1 MNSLSTFWLVCNNTS
16 MLVQSLSHLSGFP
29 EFSCSWITVSYIA
42 VLVSCLLYK
51 STVLILSHIK
61 IIERKSTFH
70 VLKKKRYQPSS
81 STDSVQYI
89 GLLHHGLL
97 KSSLSLQQ
105 KSPLSILPIESQN
118 KSVVIDDLCVSLWT
132 QRSVKMGEKGVRDW
146 MKWKTE
152 GKNEGL
158 GGQEQGRISVNT
170 AGHLDLSEGLN
181 VSV

>member
-1 MNSLSTFWLVCNNTS
+1 M
-16 MLVQSLSHLSGFP
+16 
-29 EFSCSWITVSYIA
+29 
-42 VLVSCLLYK
+42 
-51 STVLILSHIK
+51 
-61 IIERKSTFH
+61 
-70 VLKKKRYQPSS
+70 
-81 STDSVQYI
+81 QYI